1 MSLIAAPLPVA
12 TPEIERAYD
21 PVLRWL
27 IFTGVSA
34 FAAVA
39 LWRYGLIRLV
49 VVSDRT
55 RLTSVIA
62 VLYVAASLHALA
74 CAIAISREA
83 AGLAR
88 LKRDAAALG
97 EGARLPRGLF
107 GQHIGDLLAKGAA
120 RGAGRLDQTLLLRA
134 LSERM
139 RRGPALGGLAADTM
153 IKLGLL
159 GTIVGFIL
167 MLGPVAGLN
176 GDDEASVRAAMSV
189 MSEGMSVAMY
199 TTLAGLVGS
208 ILLRA
213 QYFML
218 EAATASAF
226 WELARLAETR
236 LIPALERRHV

>member
-1 MSLIAAPLPVA
+1 MSLVAAPLPLA
-12 TPEIERAYD
+12 PQSERAYD

-34 FAAVA
+34 FVAVA

-49 VVSDRT
+49 VVVDRT
-55 RLTSVIA
+55 RLTTVIA
-62 VLYVAASLHALA
+62 GVYVAASLHSLVSAV
-74 CAIAISREA
+74 AISREA

-88 LKRDAAALG
+88 F
-97 EGARLPRGLF
+97 GADLATPAPLSLF
-107 GQHIGDLLAKGAA
+107 GAHLSDLLAKGAA

-134 LSERM
+134 LSERL
-139 RRGPALGGLAADTM
+139 RRPLALGGLAADTM

-167 MLGPVAGLN
+167 MLGPIAALKA
-176 GDDEASVRAAMSV
+176 DDEASVRAAMAV

-213 QYFML
+213 QYFLL

-226 WELARLAETR
+226 WELARLTETR
-236 LIPALERRHV
+236 VIPALERRHV